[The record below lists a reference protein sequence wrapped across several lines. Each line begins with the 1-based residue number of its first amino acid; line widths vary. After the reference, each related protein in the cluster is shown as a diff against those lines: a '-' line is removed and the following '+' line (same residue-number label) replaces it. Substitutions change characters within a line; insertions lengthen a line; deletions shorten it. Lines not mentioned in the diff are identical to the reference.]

1 MGFQIGDEQLGKL
14 TEALLHEALDSGA
27 SGAVSVEHEGE
38 TATVY
43 LEVVEPDA
51 ELTCFH
57 DYILLDGHLSV
68 LDGSIPAL
76 QRRLMIADE
85 EAERARRVLAD
96 ADLPHG
102 RL

>member
-1 MGFQIGDEQLGKL
+1 MIELMRTNDVVLLSFASAVLRDAGL
-14 TEALLHEALDSGA
+14 T
-27 SGAVSVEHEGE
+27 
-38 TATVY
+38 
-43 LEVVEPDA
+43 P
-51 ELTCFH
+51 
-57 DYILLDGHLSV
+57 ILLDGHMSV